1 MPSVDNNILLKWI
14 LKPTFY
20 KQFCAGE
27 TGAETQATM
36 KHLKEMGFR
45 GTILTYAKEIVFDH
59 ATGAQHG
66 LGVATSEGVDTQW
79 CESIEAWRAGT
90 VNTVEL
96 LGEGDQLAVKYVYHH
111 LHIIIVI
118 LTIHKVDRCWSPSHK
133 GICREKAPSPADD
146 GCTGRDQHQVQGA
159 GSLHLG

>member
-1 MPSVDNNILLKWI
+1 MPRIDNNIILRAI

-36 KHLKEMGFR
+36 KHMKEMGFR

-59 ATGAQHG
+59 HTNSQHG
-66 LGVATSEGVDTQW
+66 LGVEAAEGKETQW

-96 LGEGDQLAVKYVYHH
+96 LGEGDQLAVKYVHDSRSDMTPNTDYW
-111 LHIIIVI
+111 L
-118 LTIHKVDRCWSPSHK
+118 D
-133 GICREKAPSPADD
+133 
-146 GCTGRDQHQVQGA
+146 
-159 GSLHLG
+159 

>member
-1 MPSVDNNILLKWI
+1 MPSIDKNILLKWI

-96 LGEGDQLAVKYVYHH
+96 LGEGDQLAVKYVYH
-111 LHIIIVI
+111 
-118 LTIHKVDRCWSPSHK
+118 TSTST
-133 GICREKAPSPADD
+133 S
-146 GCTGRDQHQVQGA
+146 
-159 GSLHLG
+159 